1 MRFDTRTEERLRIV
15 SVQDPRIDAAV
26 AIEFKDA
33 MRVETDSGP
42 DLVVLDLS
50 KVEFID
56 SSGLGAIVAT
66 MKSMGQSR
74 KLALAGLSPN
84 VERVFKLTRM
94 DSVFSVFP
102 TLQGALEELRP

>member
-102 TLQGALEELRP
+102 TLQGALDELRP